1 MEDAR
6 IVFFSPLRYDYV
18 NVFILNIKVAKWMR
32 KMWALN

>member
-6 IVFFSPLRYDYV
+6 IVFFSPLRYDYG